1 MTAPTTRRQPASSSP
16 PSGQQ
21 AQAQAHRQAYHRR
34 KTRAKAKS
42 EALRQKE
49 AAQVEALPVQHPHAA
64 GIDIGSRSHWVCVGF
79 TTEAASCLI
88 REFPAHT
95 AGLKAIAAFLRE
107 HQVNTIALESTGIYW
122 IPLYELLQ
130 AEGFEVL
137 LVDPSYSHQLRGRPK
152 TDRRDC
158 QWIYRLHSVGLLA
171 AAFRPDE
178 KTCQLRAYLRQRANL
193 IRQASRH
200 VQHMQK
206 ALEQMNLK
214 LTEILSDI
222 TGVTGRAILR
232 AILRGTRAPEKLAKY
247 RDKQCKAS
255 EAEIAQALTGSYRE
269 EHLFE
274 LKLAYEAWQF
284 TLGQVEKVD
293 GQIALQLGRMKC
305 DRALPPL
312 KPKARPKRR
321 VNSPRFDVRT
331 ALYYVVGLDLTEIEG
346 ISELTA
352 LTLISEI
359 GPGVSRFATVKKFC
373 SWLGLCPN
381 WKKTGGRVKSS
392 RTRRGV
398 NRAAQA
404 LRLAAQS
411 LHHSQGALGGFL
423 RRMKGR
429 LGAQAALTATAHKLA
444 RIVYLALKHG
454 MTYVRQSQEEYEAQ
468 MKEKQIKALRRKAR
482 QLGLEVVEKTSG
494 SVATA
499 AAASG
504 AGVKEHKRV
513 SAGAGQRAEGSN
525 RRRRGRT
532 ASRTDPWLWQER
544 VRTEENQGENHLGA
558 LTKLAGGRFL
568 ATGARNLPL
577 GRMIPVTR

>member
-1 MTAPTTRRQPASSSP
+1 
-16 PSGQQ
+16 
-21 AQAQAHRQAYHRR
+21 
-34 KTRAKAKS
+34 
-42 EALRQKE
+42 
-49 AAQVEALPVQHPHAA
+49 VQHPHAA

-79 TTEAASCLI
+79 ATEAASCLI

-107 HQVNTIALESTGIYW
+107 HQVTTVALESTGIYW
-122 IPLYELLQ
+122 APLYELLQ
-130 AEGFEVL
+130 AEGFEVF
-137 LVDPSYSHQLRGRPK
+137 LVDPSYSQQLRGRPK

-178 KTCQLRAYLRQRANL
+178 RTCQLRAYLRQRGNL
-193 IRQASRH
+193 IRSASRH
-200 VQHMQK
+200 VLHMQK

-214 LTEILSDI
+214 LTEVLSDI
-222 TGVTGRAILR
+222 TGKTGRAILR
-232 AILRGTRAPEKLAKY
+232 AILRGTRAPEKLARY

-255 EAEIAQALTGSYRE
+255 EAQIAQALTGTYRE

-274 LKLAYEAWQF
+274 LKLAHEAWQF

-293 GQIALQLGRMKC
+293 TQIALQLGRMKC

-321 VNSPRFDVRT
+321 VNSPRFDVRA

-346 ISELTA
+346 VSDLTA
-352 LTLISEI
+352 LTVISEI

-398 NRAAQA
+398 NRAALA

-429 LGAQAALTATAHKLA
+429 LGTQAALTATAHKLA
-444 RIVYLALKHG
+444 RIVYLVLKHG
-454 MTYVRQSQEEYEAQ
+454 MTYVRQNQEEYEAQ
-468 MKEKQIKALRRKAR
+468 VKEKQIKALRRKAR
-482 QLGLEVVEKTSG
+482 QLGLEVIEKTSVG
-494 SVATA
+494 GVPA
-499 AAASG
+499 AAEPA
-504 AGVKEHKRV
+504 
-513 SAGAGQRAEGSN
+513 
-525 RRRRGRT
+525 
-532 ASRTDPWLWQER
+532 QE
-544 VRTEENQGENHLGA
+544 
-558 LTKLAGGRFL
+558 
-568 ATGARNLPL
+568 
-577 GRMIPVTR
+577 

>member
-1 MTAPTTRRQPASSSP
+1 MAADPLSLPCLRSPPMAVPTTGHQPASSSP
-16 PSGQQ
+16 PSGRP
-21 AQAQAHRQAYHRR
+21 AQAQAHRQAHNRR

-42 EALRQKE
+42 EALQQRE
-49 AAQVEALPVQHPHAA
+49 AARVEALPVQHPHAA

-79 TTEAASCLI
+79 STEANSGLI
-88 REFPAHT
+88 REFPAPT
-95 AGLKAIAAFLRE
+95 AGLKAIAAFLHE
-107 HQVNTIALESTGIYW
+107 HQVTTVALESTGIYW
-122 IPLYELLQ
+122 IALYELL
-130 AEGFEVL
+130 ASEGFEVL
-137 LVDPSYSHQLRGRPK
+137 LVDPSYTHQLRGRPK

-171 AAFRPDE
+171 PAFRPDE

-193 IRQASRH
+193 IRSASQH

-222 TGVTGRAILR
+222 TGATGRAIIR

-247 RDKQCKAS
+247 RDQGCKAS
-255 EAEIAQALTGSYRE
+255 ETEIAQALTGTYRE
-269 EHLFE
+269 EHLVE

-284 TLGQVEKVD
+284 TLAQAEKVN
-293 GQIALQLGRMKC
+293 GQIALQLARMKG

-312 KPKARPKRR
+312 KSKARPKRR
-321 VNSPRFDVRT
+321 ANSPGFDVRT

-359 GPGVSRFATVKKFC
+359 GSGVSRFATVKKFC

-381 WKKTGGRVKSS
+381 WKKTGGRVRSS

-398 NRAAQA
+398 NRAALA

-411 LHHSQGALGGFL
+411 LHHSRGALGGFL

-429 LGAQAALTATAHKLA
+429 LGAQAAVTATAHKLA

-454 MTYVRQSQEEYEAQ
+454 MTYVRQSQEEYEAR

-482 QLGLEVVEKTSG
+482 QLGLEVIDKTAN
-494 SVATA
+494 SVPTA
-499 AAASG
+499 VA
-504 AGVKEHKRV
+504 
-513 SAGAGQRAEGSN
+513 
-525 RRRRGRT
+525 
-532 ASRTDPWLWQER
+532 
-544 VRTEENQGENHLGA
+544 
-558 LTKLAGGRFL
+558 
-568 ATGARNLPL
+568 
-577 GRMIPVTR
+577 

>member
-1 MTAPTTRRQPASSSP
+1 MAAPTTGHQPASSLP
-16 PSGQQ
+16 PTGQP
-21 AQAQAHRQAYHRR
+21 AQAQAHRQAYNRR
-34 KTRAKAKS
+34 KTRAKVRS
-42 EALRQKE
+42 EAFRQRE

-79 TTEAASCLI
+79 TTDAASCLI

-107 HQVNTIALESTGIYW
+107 HQVTSIALESTGIYW
-122 IPLYELLQ
+122 VPLYELLQ

-178 KTCQLRAYLRQRANL
+178 QTCQLRAYLRQRGNL
-193 IRQASRH
+193 VRQASRH

-214 LTEILSDI
+214 LTEVLSDI
-222 TGVTGRAILR
+222 TGKTGRAILR
-232 AILRGTRAPEKLAKY
+232 AILRGTRAPEKLARY
-247 RDKQCKAS
+247 RDKGCKAS
-255 EAEIAQALTGSYRE
+255 EAEMAQALTGTYRE

-284 TLGQVEKVD
+284 TLGQVDKVD
-293 GQIALQLGRMKC
+293 GQVALQLGRMKG

-321 VNSPRFDVRT
+321 ANSPRFDVRA

-346 ISELTA
+346 VSALTA
-352 LTLISEI
+352 LTVISEV

-381 WKKTGGRVKSS
+381 WQKTGGQIKSS

-429 LGAQAALTATAHKLA
+429 LGTQPALTATAHKLA
-444 RIVYLALKHG
+444 RIVYLALRHG
-454 MTYVRQSQEEYEAQ
+454 LTYVRQTQEEYEAQ
-468 MKEKQIKALRRKAR
+468 MKEKQLKALRRKAR
-482 QLGLEVVEKTSG
+482 QLGLEVVEKPSVSG
-494 SVATA
+494 APA
-499 AAASG
+499 AAEP
-504 AGVKEHKRV
+504 VK
-513 SAGAGQRAEGSN
+513 G
-525 RRRRGRT
+525 
-532 ASRTDPWLWQER
+532 
-544 VRTEENQGENHLGA
+544 
-558 LTKLAGGRFL
+558 
-568 ATGARNLPL
+568 
-577 GRMIPVTR
+577 

>member
-1 MTAPTTRRQPASSSP
+1 VATPTTRQQPAGSSA
-16 PSGQQ
+16 PSGHQ
-21 AQAQAHRQAYHRR
+21 AQAQAQRQAYHRR
-34 KTRAKAKS
+34 KARAKVKN
-42 EALRQKE
+42 EARRQQE
-49 AAQVEALPVQHPHAA
+49 AAHIEALPVQHPHAA

-79 TTEAASCLI
+79 TTDAASCLI

-107 HQVNTIALESTGIYW
+107 HQVTTIALESTGIYW

-130 AEGFEVL
+130 TEGFEVF
-137 LVDPSYSHQLRGRPK
+137 LVDPSYSQQLRGRPK

-178 KTCQLRAYLRQRANL
+178 KTCQLRSYLRQRANL
-193 IRQASRH
+193 IRQASRQ

-214 LTEILSDI
+214 LTEVLSDI
-222 TGVTGRAILR
+222 TGLTGRTIIR

-269 EHLFE
+269 EHLFA
-274 LKLAYEAWQF
+274 LKLAYEAWRF
-284 TLGQVEKVD
+284 TLGQVANVD

-321 VNSPRFDVRT
+321 VNSPGFDVRT
-331 ALYYVVGLDLTEIEG
+331 ALYYVVGLDLTDIEG
-346 ISELTA
+346 VSELTA
-352 LTLISEI
+352 LTVISEL
-359 GPGVSRFATVKKFC
+359 GPEVSRFATVQKFC

-429 LGAQAALTATAHKLA
+429 LGTQAAVTATAHKLA

-454 MTYVRQSQEEYEAQ
+454 MPYVRRSQAEYEAQ

-482 QLGLEVVEKTSG
+482 LLGLEVVEKTSG
-494 SVATA
+494 SVPTA
-499 AAASG
+499 AEAS
-504 AGVKEHKRV
+504 A
-513 SAGAGQRAEGSN
+513 
-525 RRRRGRT
+525 
-532 ASRTDPWLWQER
+532 
-544 VRTEENQGENHLGA
+544 QG
-558 LTKLAGGRFL
+558 
-568 ATGARNLPL
+568 
-577 GRMIPVTR
+577 

>member
-1 MTAPTTRRQPASSSP
+1 MTAPTIRGQPASTRATP
-16 PSGQQ
+16 GDQQ
-21 AQAQAHRQAYHRR
+21 AQAQRQAFRRR
-34 KTRAKAKS
+34 KATAKAKG
-42 EALRQKE
+42 EARRQNE
-49 AAQVEALPVQHPHAA
+49 AAQVEALPVLRPHAC

-79 TTEAASCLI
+79 AAEADPGLV

-95 AGLKAIAAFLRE
+95 DGLKAIVAFLRE
-107 HQVNTIALESTGIYW
+107 HQVKTVAMESTGIYW
-122 IPLYELLQ
+122 VPLYELLQ

-137 LVDPSYSHQLRGRPK
+137 LVDPSYSRQLRGRPK

-178 KTCQLRAYLRQRANL
+178 QTCRLRAYLRQRANL

-214 LTEILSDI
+214 LTEVLSDI
-222 TGVTGRAILR
+222 TGVTGRAVLQ
-232 AILRGTRAPEKLAKY
+232 AILRGPRAPEKLAKY
-247 RDKQCKAS
+247 RDKACKAS
-255 EAEIAQALTGSYRE
+255 AAEIAQALTGTYRE

-284 TLGQVEKVD
+284 TLGQVAKVD

-312 KPKARPKRR
+312 KRKARPKRR
-321 VNSPRFDVRT
+321 ANSPGFDVRT

-352 LTLISEI
+352 LTVISEI
-359 GPGVSRFATVKKFC
+359 GPGVSPFATVKRFC

-381 WKKTGGRVKSS
+381 WQKTGGRVKSS

-404 LRLAAQS
+404 LRMAAQS
-411 LHHSQGALGGFL
+411 LHHSKGALGGFL

-468 MKEKQIKALRRKAR
+468 MREKQLKALRRKAR
-482 QLGLEVVEKTSG
+482 QLGLELVEKTSG
-494 SVATA
+494 SDAPA
-499 AAASG
+499 EAAS
-504 AGVKEHKRV
+504 V
-513 SAGAGQRAEGSN
+513 Q
-525 RRRRGRT
+525 
-532 ASRTDPWLWQER
+532 
-544 VRTEENQGENHLGA
+544 
-558 LTKLAGGRFL
+558 
-568 ATGARNLPL
+568 
-577 GRMIPVTR
+577 

>member
-1 MTAPTTRRQPASSSP
+1 MPADPLPFPLSRSSSMTAPTTRRKAPPSSPAS
-16 PSGQQ
+16 
-21 AQAQAHRQAYHRR
+21 AQEAQAHRQAYHRR
-34 KTRAKAKS
+34 KTRAKVKS
-42 EALRQKE
+42 EVLRQKE
-49 AAQVEALPVQHPHAA
+49 AAHVEALPVQHPHAA
-64 GIDIGSRSHWVCVGF
+64 SIDIGSRTHWVCVGF
-79 TTEAASCLI
+79 GTDADSGLT

-95 AGLKAIAAFLRE
+95 DGLKAIVAFLHE
-107 HQVNTIALESTGIYW
+107 HQVSTVAMESTGIYW

-158 QWIYRLHSVGLLA
+158 QGIDPLHSIGLLA

-178 KTCQLRAYLRQRANL
+178 QTCQLRAYLRQRANL
-193 IRQASRH
+193 IRSASRH

-247 RDKQCKAS
+247 RDKACKAS

-284 TLGQVEKVD
+284 TLGQVAKVD

-321 VNSPRFDVRT
+321 VNSPGFDVRT

-359 GPGVSRFATVKKFC
+359 GSGVSRVATVKKCC
-373 SWLGLCPN
+373 SWLGLCPS
-381 WKKTGGRVKSS
+381 WKKTGGRVRAS
-392 RTRRGV
+392 RTLRGG
-398 NRAAQA
+398 NRPALASRVAAQG
-404 LRLAAQS
+404 
-411 LHHSQGALGGFL
+411 LHHSKCARGGFL

-454 MTYVRQSQEEYEAQ
+454 MTYVRQGQEEYEAR
-468 MKEKQIKALRRKAR
+468 MKEKQVQALRRKAR
-482 QLGLEVVEKTSG
+482 QLGLEEIG
-494 SVATA
+494 
-499 AAASG
+499 
-504 AGVKEHKRV
+504 
-513 SAGAGQRAEGSN
+513 RAH
-525 RRRRGRT
+525 
-532 ASRTDPWLWQER
+532 
-544 VRTEENQGENHLGA
+544 V
-558 LTKLAGGRFL
+558 
-568 ATGARNLPL
+568 
-577 GRMIPVTR
+577 

>member
-1 MTAPTTRRQPASSSP
+1 MTAPTARHPPASSSP
-16 PSGQQ
+16 G
-21 AQAQAHRQAYHRR
+21 AQPARAPAHRQAYRRR
-34 KTRAKAKS
+34 KARAKGQR
-42 EALRQKE
+42 EARQQRE
-49 AAQVEALPVQHPHAA
+49 AAHVEALPVQHPHAA

-79 TTEAASCLI
+79 TADAASCLI
-88 REFPAHT
+88 QEFPAHT
-95 AGLKAIAAFLRE
+95 AGLQAIAAFLRE
-107 HQVNTIALESTGIYW
+107 HQVTTAALESTGVYW
-122 IPLYELLQ
+122 IPLFELLQ
-130 AEGFEVL
+130 AEGFEVF

-171 AAFRPDE
+171 AAFRPDAQ
-178 KTCQLRAYLRQRANL
+178 TCRLRAYLRQRANL

-200 VQHMQK
+200 VQHLQK

-214 LTEILSDI
+214 LTEVLSDI

-232 AILRGTRAPEKLAKY
+232 AILRGTRAPEKLAKH
-247 RDKQCKAS
+247 RDKGCKAS
-255 EAEIAQALTGSYRE
+255 EAEIAQALTGSYRG

-284 TLGQVEKVD
+284 TLGQVQKVD
-293 GQIALQLGRMKC
+293 GQVALQLGRMKR

-321 VNSPRFDVRT
+321 ANSPGFDVRA

-346 ISELTA
+346 VSELTA
-352 LTLISEI
+352 LTVISEL
-359 GPGVSRFATVKKFC
+359 GPGVSQFATVKQFC

-381 WKKTGGRVKSS
+381 WQKTGGRVKSS

-411 LHHSQGALGGFL
+411 LHHSRGALGGFL

-429 LGAQAALTATAHKLA
+429 LGAQAAVTATAHKLA

-454 MTYVRQSQEEYEAQ
+454 LTYVRRSQEEYEAQ
-468 MKEKQIKALRRKAR
+468 MREKQIKALRRKAR
-482 QLGLEVVEKTSG
+482 RLGLDVVAQAPG
-494 SVATA
+494 GVPTA
-499 AAASG
+499 AAA
-504 AGVKEHKRV
+504 
-513 SAGAGQRAEGSN
+513 
-525 RRRRGRT
+525 T
-532 ASRTDPWLWQER
+532 A
-544 VRTEENQGENHLGA
+544 QG
-558 LTKLAGGRFL
+558 
-568 ATGARNLPL
+568 
-577 GRMIPVTR
+577 

>member
-1 MTAPTTRRQPASSSP
+1 MATPTTRHPPAASSP

-21 AQAQAHRQAYHRR
+21 AQAQTQRQAYHRR
-34 KTRAKAKS
+34 KARAKVQS
-42 EALRQKE
+42 EVRRQKE
-49 AAQVEALPVQHPHAA
+49 VVQVEALPVQHLNAA

-79 TTEAASCLI
+79 TTDAASCLI
-88 REFPAHT
+88 QEFPAHT

-107 HQVNTIALESTGIYW
+107 HHVNTIALESTGIYW

-193 IRQASRH
+193 IRQASKH

-214 LTEILSDI
+214 LTEVLSDI
-222 TGVTGRAILR
+222 TGLTGRSILR
-232 AILRGTRAPEKLAKY
+232 AILRGTRAPEKLAKL
-247 RDKQCKAS
+247 RDKGCKAS
-255 EAEIAQALTGSYRE
+255 ETEIAQALTGTYRE

-274 LKLAYEAWQF
+274 LKQAYEAWQF
-284 TLGQVEKVD
+284 TLGQVESVD
-293 GQIALQLGRMKC
+293 RQIALQLGRMKC

-312 KPKARPKRR
+312 TLKRR
-321 VNSPRFDVRT
+321 PSRKSNAPRFDVRT

-352 LTLISEI
+352 LTIISEI
-359 GPGVSRFATVKKFC
+359 GPEVSKFPTVKQFC

-404 LRLAAQS
+404 LRLAAGS
-411 LHHSQGALGGFL
+411 LHNSQGALGAFL

-429 LGAQAALTATAHKLA
+429 LGAQAAVTATAHKLA

-454 MTYVRQSQEEYEAQ
+454 LTYVRQSQEEYEAR

-482 QLGLEVVEKTSG
+482 QLGMEIIEKTSG
-494 SVATA
+494 VVPTA
-499 AAASG
+499 AAA
-504 AGVKEHKRV
+504 
-513 SAGAGQRAEGSN
+513 
-525 RRRRGRT
+525 
-532 ASRTDPWLWQER
+532 
-544 VRTEENQGENHLGA
+544 
-558 LTKLAGGRFL
+558 
-568 ATGARNLPL
+568 
-577 GRMIPVTR
+577 PV

>member
-1 MTAPTTRRQPASSSP
+1 MTAPTIRGQPASRSTP
-16 PSGQQ
+16 GGKP
-21 AQAQAHRQAYHRR
+21 AQARAHRQAYQRR
-34 KTRAKAKS
+34 KDWAKAKG
-42 EALRQKE
+42 EAMRQKE
-49 AAQVEALPVQHPHAA
+49 AAQVEALPVLRPHAC

-79 TTEAASCLI
+79 ATEADSGLT

-95 AGLKAIAAFLRE
+95 DGLKAIAAYLRE
-107 HQVNTIALESTGIYW
+107 HQVDTVAMESTGIYW
-122 IPLYELLQ
+122 VPLYELLS

-137 LVDPSYSHQLRGRPK
+137 LVDPSYTHQLRGRPK

-178 KTCQLRAYLRQRANL
+178 QTCQLRAYLRQRASL
-193 IRQASRH
+193 VRSASRH
-200 VQHMQK
+200 VLHMQK

-214 LTEILSDI
+214 LTEVLSDI
-222 TGVTGRAILR
+222 TGLTGRSIIR

-247 RDKQCKAS
+247 RDKGCKAS
-255 EAEIAQALTGSYRE
+255 EAQIAQALTGTYRQ

-284 TLGQVEKVD
+284 TLAQVDKVD
-293 GQIALQLGRMKC
+293 AQVALQMGRMKS

-312 KPKARPKRR
+312 QPKPRPKRR
-321 VNSPRFDVRT
+321 VNSPGFDVRT
-331 ALYYVVGLDLTEIEG
+331 ALYYVVGIDLTEIEG

-359 GPGVSRFATVKKFC
+359 GPGVSQFATVKKFC

-381 WKKTGGRVKSS
+381 WKKTGGRVRSS

-404 LRLAAQS
+404 LRMSAQS

-468 MKEKQIKALRRKAR
+468 MKDKQIKALKRKAR
-482 QLGLEVVEKTSG
+482 LLGLEVVEKTPASG
-494 SVATA
+494 ATA
-499 AAASG
+499 AAEP
-504 AGVKEHKRV
+504 V
-513 SAGAGQRAEGSN
+513 
-525 RRRRGRT
+525 RG
-532 ASRTDPWLWQER
+532 
-544 VRTEENQGENHLGA
+544 
-558 LTKLAGGRFL
+558 
-568 ATGARNLPL
+568 
-577 GRMIPVTR
+577 

>member
-1 MTAPTTRRQPASSSP
+1 MAADPLPLPFLRSPPMAVPTTGHQPASSSR
-16 PSGQQ
+16 PSGRQ
-21 AQAQAHRQAYHRR
+21 AQAQAHRQAHNRR
-34 KTRAKAKS
+34 KTRAKVKS
-42 EALRQKE
+42 EALRQRE
-49 AAQVEALPVQHPHAA
+49 TAQVEALPVQHPHAA

-79 TTEAASCLI
+79 TTDTASCLI

-107 HQVNTIALESTGIYW
+107 HQVTTVALESTGIYW

-158 QWIYRLHSVGLLA
+158 QWIYRLHSAGLLA

-193 IRQASRH
+193 VRAASRH

-214 LTEILSDI
+214 LTEVLSDI

-232 AILRGTRAPEKLAKY
+232 AILRGTRAPEKLAKH
-247 RDKQCKAS
+247 RDKGCKAS

-293 GQIALQLGRMKC
+293 TQIALQLGRMKC
-305 DRALPPL
+305 DRALRPL
-312 KPKARPKRR
+312 KQKARPNGR
-321 VNSPRFDVRT
+321 VNSPGFDVRT

-346 ISELTA
+346 ISDLTA

-381 WKKTGGRVKSS
+381 WKKSGGRVRAS

-398 NRAAQA
+398 SRAALA
-404 LRLAAQS
+404 LRLAAES

-423 RRMKGR
+423 RRMKAR
-429 LGAQAALTATAHKLA
+429 LGVQAALTATAHKLA

-454 MTYVRQSQEEYEAQ
+454 MTYVRRSQEEYEAQ
-468 MKEKQIKALRRKAR
+468 MREKQVKALRRKAR
-482 QLGLEVVEKTSG
+482 QLGLEVVEQASG
-494 SVATA
+494 GVATTA
-499 AAASG
+499 
-504 AGVKEHKRV
+504 
-513 SAGAGQRAEGSN
+513 AGAAHG
-525 RRRRGRT
+525 
-532 ASRTDPWLWQER
+532 
-544 VRTEENQGENHLGA
+544 
-558 LTKLAGGRFL
+558 
-568 ATGARNLPL
+568 
-577 GRMIPVTR
+577 

>member
-1 MTAPTTRRQPASSSP
+1 VSAPSIRRKPASAAGP
-16 PSGQQ
+16 LH
-21 AQAQAHRQAYHRR
+21 AQAQAHRPPDQRR
-34 KTRAKAKS
+34 KTRAQPKS
-42 EALRQKE
+42 EAPRQGG
-49 AAQVEALPVQHPHAA
+49 AAQVEALPVRHPHAA

-79 TTEAASCLI
+79 TTDADS
-88 REFPAHT
+88 RSVQEFPAHT
-95 AGLKAIAAFLRE
+95 DGLKAIAAFLRE

-122 IPLYELLQ
+122 IPRYEMLQ
-130 AEGFEVL
+130 AEGFEIL
-137 LVDPSYSHQLRGRPK
+137 LVDPSYTHQLRGRPK

-171 AAFRPDE
+171 AAFRPGE

-193 IRQASRH
+193 VRAASRH

-214 LTEILSDI
+214 LTEILSDV
-222 TGVTGRAILR
+222 TGVTGRAIIR

-247 RDKQCKAS
+247 RDKGCKAS

-274 LKLAYEAWQF
+274 LKLAYQAWQF
-284 TLGQVEKVD
+284 TLGQVEQVD
-293 GQIALQLGRMKC
+293 GQIALQLGRMKG

-321 VNSPRFDVRT
+321 ANSPGFDVRA

-346 ISELTA
+346 ISDLTA
-352 LTLISEI
+352 LTVVSEI

-404 LRLAAQS
+404 LRVAAQG
-411 LHHSQGALGGFL
+411 LHHSRGALGGFL

-454 MTYVRQSQEEYEAQ
+454 MTYVRQGQEEYEAQ
-468 MKEKQIKALRRKAR
+468 MKEKQVKALRRKAR
-482 QLGLEVVEKTSG
+482 QLGLEVVEKAAG
-494 SVATA
+494 GVQAATA
-499 AAASG
+499 TPA
-504 AGVKEHKRV
+504 
-513 SAGAGQRAEGSN
+513 
-525 RRRRGRT
+525 
-532 ASRTDPWLWQER
+532 
-544 VRTEENQGENHLGA
+544 QG
-558 LTKLAGGRFL
+558 
-568 ATGARNLPL
+568 
-577 GRMIPVTR
+577 

>member
-1 MTAPTTRRQPASSSP
+1 M
-16 PSGQQ
+16 
-21 AQAQAHRQAYHRR
+21 
-34 KTRAKAKS
+34 
-42 EALRQKE
+42 
-49 AAQVEALPVQHPHAA
+49 QHPHAA

-79 TTEAASCLI
+79 ATEAASCLI

-95 AGLKAIAAFLRE
+95 AGLKAIAAFLRG
-107 HQVNTIALESTGIYW
+107 HQVTSIAMESTGIYW
-122 IPLYELLQ
+122 APLYELLA

-137 LVDPSYSHQLRGRPK
+137 LVDPSYSRQLRGRPK
-152 TDRRDC
+152 ADRRDC

-178 KTCQLRAYLRQRANL
+178 KTCQLRAYLRQRGNL
-193 IRQASRH
+193 VRQASRH
-200 VQHMQK
+200 VQHLQK

-214 LTEILSDI
+214 LTEVLSDI

-232 AILRGTRAPEKLAKY
+232 AILRGTRAPERLARY

-255 EAEIAQALTGSYRE
+255 EAEIAQALTGTYRE
-269 EHLFE
+269 ERLFE

-284 TLGQVEKVD
+284 TLGQVEKAD

-321 VNSPRFDVRT
+321 VNSPGFGVRA
-331 ALYYVVGLDLTEIEG
+331 ALYYVVGLDLTEVEG
-346 ISELTA
+346 VSELTA
-352 LTLISEI
+352 LTVISEI
-359 GPGVSRFATVKKFC
+359 GPGVSRLATVKKFC

-381 WKKTGGRVKSS
+381 WQKTGGRVKSS

-411 LHHSQGALGGFL
+411 LHHSRGALGGSL

-429 LGAQAALTATAHKLA
+429 LGAQAAVTATAHKLA

-454 MTYVRQSQEEYEAQ
+454 MTHVRQSQEEYEAQ
-468 MKEKQIKALRRKAR
+468 MREKQLKALRRKAR
-482 QLGLEVVEKTSG
+482 QLGLEVVEKAPGSG
-494 SVATA
+494 ATATA
-499 AAASG
+499 ASVPG
-504 AGVKEHKRV
+504 
-513 SAGAGQRAEGSN
+513 
-525 RRRRGRT
+525 
-532 ASRTDPWLWQER
+532 
-544 VRTEENQGENHLGA
+544 
-558 LTKLAGGRFL
+558 
-568 ATGARNLPL
+568 
-577 GRMIPVTR
+577 